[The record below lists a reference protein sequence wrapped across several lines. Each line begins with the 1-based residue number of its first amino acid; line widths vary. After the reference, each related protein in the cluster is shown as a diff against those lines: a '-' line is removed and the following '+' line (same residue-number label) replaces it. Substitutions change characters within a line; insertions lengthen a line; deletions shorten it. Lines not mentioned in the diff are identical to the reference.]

1 MAIDPLGPQEPEEE
15 KEATDGKPKGKGKK
29 AAAASNGNG
38 GNGGKSVAEQAEEGA
53 PEIPP
58 PPPLPGDKQLSL
70 GGLGKTRGV
79 PIENRVS
86 LMTASTE
93 AEGLFDPEAE
103 GQLIVT
109 YEPADYD
116 YKPVRK
122 DGKVIRWK
130 LYQSLRVKSVTKV
143 TPELASAI
151 EAVRREH
158 ELEPTP
164 A

>member
-1 MAIDPLGPQEPEEE
+1 MAVEPLDPAGDKPEAPEEE
-15 KEATDGKPKGKGKK
+15 KKATDGQP
-29 AAAASNGNG
+29 NGN

-58 PPPLPGDKQLSL
+58 PPPLPGDKQMSL
-70 GGLGKTRGV
+70 AGLGKTRGV

-86 LMTASTE
+86 LMAASTE

-103 GQLIVT
+103 GQLIVA

-122 DGKVIRWK
+122 DGKVVRWK
-130 LYQSLRVKSVTKV
+130 LIQSLRVKSVTKV
-143 TPELASAI
+143 TPELAAAI
-151 EAVRREH
+151 AAVQEEH
-158 ELEPTP
+158 EMEPTP